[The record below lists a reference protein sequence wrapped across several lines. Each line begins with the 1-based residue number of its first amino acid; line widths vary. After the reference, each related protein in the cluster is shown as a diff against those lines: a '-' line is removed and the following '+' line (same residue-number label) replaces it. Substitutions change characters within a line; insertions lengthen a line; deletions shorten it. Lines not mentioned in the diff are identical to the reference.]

1 MRLRKVLVSALMLFM
16 SPFLLLNAKSRDW
29 EEDFRLKDIWEFP
42 EEKLGSY
49 IYDSDIS
56 PNGDVIFIGF
66 KWWIVRVNKKGVSL
80 LAPKGE
86 GPGELRSPF
95 NFFIKDDL
103 IGAAETYGKISF
115 FKIKKNSYEFQNS
128 IFLKPSLQIRTS
140 VFECGGKFYVGG
152 FLPAPPRTLAKGY
165 FLTIYGKSGKP
176 LNKTLFLDFKKN
188 SRIYLSRTFIRR
200 HKDRLFVVL
209 EFSPTIYWLNCGEE
223 EIRGKIGLKM
233 PDFYIPMRNLPPPP
247 EGIISKRRLQEIYE
261 SWEGSYSRI
270 EQIAMDGNY
279 MILQIRTLKKP
290 KFALLFYD
298 LKDFSL
304 SKVYLVDDRLLG
316 VKNGTFYFFAN
327 GNPGFDEEAGEI
339 KIKIYEKKVHEK
351 NRSD

>member
-1 MRLRKVLVSALMLFM
+1 MRLRKILVSALMLFM
-16 SPFLLLNAKSRDW
+16 SSFFYLNAKSRNW
-29 EEDFRLKDIWEFP
+29 EEDFNLKDIWEFP
-42 EEKLGSY
+42 EQKLGSY

-56 PNGDVIFIGF
+56 PNGDVIFMGF

-86 GPGELRSPF
+86 GPGELKSPF
-95 NFFIKDDL
+95 NFFIKKNL
-103 IGAAETYGKISF
+103 IAAMETYGKISF

-128 IFLKPSLQIRTS
+128 IFLRPSNQIKSS

-152 FLPAPPRTLAKGY
+152 FLFASPGGLSKGY
-165 FLTIYGKSGKP
+165 FLTIYDKSGKP
-176 LNKTLFLDFKKN
+176 LNKTLLLDFKRN

-200 HKDRLFVVL
+200 YKNRLFIIL

-223 EIRGKIGLKM
+223 EIRGKIRLKM
-233 PDFYIPMRNLPPPP
+233 PDFYIPMKKLPESP
-247 EGIISKRRLQEIYE
+247 GGAITKRSLQEIYE
-261 SWEGSYSRI
+261 NWETSYSRI
-270 EQIAMDGNY
+270 EQIEMDGDY

-304 SKVYLVDDRLLG
+304 REVYFVDDRLLG

-327 GNPGFDEEAGEI
+327 GNPGFDEEADEF
-339 KIKIYEKKVHEK
+339 KIKVYEKKTHEK